1 MKYIILFFLFFIITN
16 CSNNKSVYW
25 CGDHACI
32 NKKEKEDYFKKTM
45 IVEKKIINEK
55 TKNKSEINKIIEQAK
70 LEQKKKIKDEKD
82 ILKKNKFNEKM
93 KAKSEKELAKQ
104 AKLEEKRKIKEEKK
118 LAKLAKKNKKLNKS
132 AKKISKQQNMNDNFS
147 DFQMIVDNIYNKNTK
162 KKYPDI
168 NKIPK

>member
-1 MKYIILFFLFFIITN
+1 MRL
-16 CSNNKSVYW
+16 
-25 CGDHACI
+25 
-32 NKKEKEDYFKKTM
+32 EK
-45 IVEKKIINEK
+45 
-55 TKNKSEINKIIEQAK
+55 
-70 LEQKKKIKDEKD
+70 
-82 ILKKNKFNEKM
+82 
-93 KAKSEKELAKQ
+93 
-104 AKLEEKRKIKEEKK
+104 KRKIKEEKK